1 MAGIAP
7 TWYRLVMETIDS
19 ISAWLTPAIVIAL
32 FVWLRADIR
41 STREGLRADIRGT
54 REELRADIRSV
65 SEELRADIRGI
76 DERLRA
82 VEAGQAEIRGQLV
95 ILCDYIL
102 GRNLRE
108 AEEAPEA
115 APGD

>member
-1 MAGIAP
+1 
-7 TWYRLVMETIDS
+7 METIDS

-32 FVWLRADIR
+32 FMWLRADIR
-41 STREGLRADIRGT
+41 SI

-95 ILCDYIL
+95 ILRDYIL

-108 AEEAPEA
+108 VEEAPEA
-115 APGD
+115 VPGI

>member
-1 MAGIAP
+1 
-7 TWYRLVMETIDS
+7 METIDS

-32 FVWLRADIR
+32 FMWLRADIR
-41 STREGLRADIRGT
+41 SI

-65 SEELRADIRGI
+65 SEELRADIRSI
-76 DERLRA
+76 DECLRA

-95 ILCDYIL
+95 ILRDYIL

-108 AEEAPEA
+108 PGEAPEA